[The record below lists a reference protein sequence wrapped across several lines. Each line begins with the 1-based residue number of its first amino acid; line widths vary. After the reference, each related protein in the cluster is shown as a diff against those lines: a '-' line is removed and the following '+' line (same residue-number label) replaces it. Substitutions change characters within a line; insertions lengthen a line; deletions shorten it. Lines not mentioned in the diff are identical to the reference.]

1 MGRREHHEMK
11 LLMENWRKFV
21 NEQEEA
27 AQAAPEL
34 AAQLMNLDLTS
45 FIQNIKVKPAQ
56 QAILGGLLDNEDD
69 DDKFVVTPGVVTC
82 KNLRPTQDEVV
93 MSKSLEFPLTHP
105 GDFIKYRAS
114 NGPFKVGPK
123 GNDAIITF
131 GGKYVIDGHHR
142 WSALYCCNPNAQL
155 HTFDISKAGFDGD
168 SDAAN
173 VLKAVQAAI
182 LVKLGTIPSNAGGG
196 RNLFE
201 KGESEV
207 KEYIA
212 SVIGNNEKL
221 IKIYTQYLKQQ
232 GAAQGVNEGDQMRQ
246 AMTNAEIYSSSS
258 KTVVDGLTSIIWPNI
273 EVLQSQSRPM
283 AKATEREKMPQTDKV
298 GPVAA
303 GGKIPAALGPI
314 VKGQVNVEKP
324 FKIVKK
330 AAE

>member
-1 MGRREHHEMK
+1 M
-11 LLMENWRKFV
+11 
-21 NEQEEA
+21 
-27 AQAAPEL
+27 
-34 AAQLMNLDLTS
+34 
-45 FIQNIKVKPAQ
+45 
-56 QAILGGLLDNEDD
+56 
-69 DDKFVVTPGVVTC
+69 
-82 KNLRPTQDEVV
+82 
-93 MSKSLEFPLTHP
+93 
-105 GDFIKYRAS
+105 
-114 NGPFKVGPK
+114 
-123 GNDAIITF
+123 
-131 GGKYVIDGHHR
+131 
-142 WSALYCCNPNAQL
+142 
-155 HTFDISKAGFDGD
+155 
-168 SDAAN
+168 
-173 VLKAVQAAI
+173 
-182 LVKLGTIPSNAGGG
+182 
-196 RNLFE
+196 FE

>member
-1 MGRREHHEMK
+1 MK
-11 LLMENWRKFV
+11 LLMENWKKFV

-27 AQAAPEL
+27 APPAPEL
-34 AAQLMNLDLTS
+34 AAQLMASSTPLTA
-45 FIQNIKVKPAQ
+45 FIKGIKAKPAQ
-56 QAILGGLLDNEDD
+56 QAILGGLLDNDDD

-82 KNLRPTQDEVV
+82 RDLRPTQNEVV

-114 NGPFKVGPK
+114 NGPFKVGPA

-142 WSALYCCNPNAQL
+142 WSALYCCNPDAQL
-155 HTFDISKAGFDGD
+155 HTFNISKEGE
-168 SDAAN
+168 DAAD

-182 LVKLGTIPSNAGGG
+182 LSKLRTVPSNKGGG

-201 KGESEV
+201 TSESEV

-232 GAAQGVNEGDQMRQ
+232 GAPQGVNEGDQMRQ

-258 KTVVDGLTSIIWPNI
+258 KAVVDGLTSITWPNI
-273 EVLQSQSRPM
+273 AVLKSESTPM
-283 AKATEREKMPQTDKV
+283 DNATPRDAMPQTDKV

-303 GGKIPAALGPI
+303 GGKLPAALEPI
-314 VKGQVNVEKP
+314 VKGQINVEKP